1 MTESIPHTTT
11 DTTTTAVAATEEPP
25 AAMTVNGAEMPLA
38 DAAPHTT
45 TLQWLRD
52 RGVTGPKEGCA
63 EGECGACAV
72 MVARADGEGGTRWT
86 SINSCL
92 VPAAAL
98 AGQEIYT
105 AEGLATTDTLHPV
118 QEEMALRGGSQC
130 GFCTPGFVCSMAAE
144 YYRRDRA
151 GCGCGAGSC
160 GTAPTTSEI
169 VSTARVVPSG
179 NERPWSLTVDDEAR
193 RLESWLP
200 ARTAGEPEA
209 QVEAATRYAAAP
221 GHGPG
226 IGPNGFDLHA
236 LSGNLCRC
244 TGYRPIRDAAFA
256 LGEVEPADPLAQR
269 RDRPT
274 PAIQPVRLGTAESAF
289 VRPASLDEALG
300 LLAGTP
306 QAVLLAGSTDWGVDV
321 AIRHRRAPLTI
332 AIDHLTE
339 LRRFENTGGHLE
351 IGAGLTLSDVQ
362 RRLDGAVP
370 LLDEL
375 FPLFASQLIRN
386 AATLGGNLGTG
397 SPIGDTAPALL
408 ALDAEL
414 ILASPRGKRMVALAD
429 YFTGYR
435 QSLRAPDE
443 IILAVRIPTPVLP
456 LGRFYKVAKRKFDD
470 ISSVAV
476 AIAARVADGR
486 IAEIRIG
493 VGGAAATTIRA
504 RNTEAA
510 LLGHPWSAET
520 FEAAAAVMEA
530 EGTPMSDHRASA
542 RYRAATLAQSIRR
555 FHEEAA
561 S

>member
-1 MTESIPHTTT
+1 MTESTHQTL
-11 DTTTTAVAATEEPP
+11 AGAATT
-25 AAMTVNGAEMPLA
+25 AMTVNGSEMSLA
-38 DAAPHTT
+38 DVAPHTT
-45 TLQWLRD
+45 TLQWLR
-52 RGVTGPKEGCA
+52 GSGITGPKEGCA

-105 AEGLATTDTLHPV
+105 AEGLAGTERLHPV
-118 QEEMALRGGSQC
+118 QQEMALRGGSQC

-144 YYRRDRA
+144 YYRKERT
-151 GCGCGAGSC
+151 GCGCGTGGC
-160 GTAPTTSEI
+160 GAASTTSDI
-169 VSTARVVPSG
+169 VSTAQVVPSG
-179 NERPWSLTVDDEAR
+179 NELPWSIVADEETR

-209 QVEAATRYAAAP
+209 QVEPATRYESTP
-221 GHGPG
+221 GHEPDV
-226 IGPNGFDLHA
+226 GPNGFDLHA

-256 LGEVEPADPLAQR
+256 LGEADPSDPLAQR
-269 RDRPT
+269 RDRPA
-274 PAIQPVRLGTAESAF
+274 PASSPVRLGTRESAF
-289 VRPASLDEALG
+289 VRPVDLDEALG

-306 QAVLLAGSTDWGVDV
+306 EAVLLAGSTDWGVELT
-321 AIRHRRAPLTI
+321 IKHRRAPLTI
-332 AIDHLTE
+332 AIDHLDE
-339 LRRFENTGGHLE
+339 LRRFEVADDHIE
-351 IGAGLTLSDVQ
+351 IGAALTLSEVQ
-362 RRLDGAVP
+362 RRLEGAVP

-386 AATLGGNLGTG
+386 AATIGGNLGTG

-408 ALDAEL
+408 ALDADL
-414 ILASPRGKRMVALAD
+414 LLVSPRGQRTVALAD

-476 AIAARVADGR
+476 AIAARVTDGT
-486 IAEIRIG
+486 ITEIRIG

-510 LLGHPWSAET
+510 LIGQRWSAEA

-530 EGTPMSDHRASA
+530 EGTPMSDHRATA